1 MMAVMEEC
9 LHGMVIELNELRNR
23 TGVFRDRAHAG
34 AVLAEML
41 AEFRGGDG
49 LLLAVPAGGVPVAA
63 VVAERLALPLDV
75 AVVSKITLPWNTEAG
90 YGAVAWDGTVRI
102 NRGLA
107 AQVGLGEDEI
117 RDGVERTRRKVER
130 RVQRL
135 RGHRDWPELANRPL
149 VLIDDGLASGFTML
163 VAVAAVEAA
172 GGAPPVVAV
181 PTAPED
187 TVARFAERSAA
198 VYCANIREGRPFA
211 VADAYEH
218 WSDVT
223 EETAVEILR
232 AYGQE
237 GI

>member
-1 MMAVMEEC
+1 MDEYFYGTIVARREF
-9 LHGMVIELNELRNR
+9 RNQ

-34 AVLAEML
+34 EVLAEML

-117 RDGVERTRRKVER
+117 RGGVERTTNKVRR
-130 RVQRL
+130 RVQRF
-135 RGHRDWPELANRPL
+135 RGERSWPELRERR
-149 VLIDDGLASGFTML
+149 VILIDDGLASGFTML
-163 VAVAAVEAA
+163 VAVEAVEAA
-172 GGAPPVVAV
+172 GGGTPVVAV
-181 PTAPED
+181 PTAPAD
-187 TVARFAERSAA
+187 TVARLAERSTA

-223 EETAVEILR
+223 EESAVEILT
-232 AYGQE
+232 GLC
-237 GI
+237 